1 MTKPIALKPQ
11 KKSDIKRLHILQT
24 GLNLVIGKGFVGV
37 GLQEILKSCGIPKG
51 SFYHYFE
58 SKEAFGC
65 ELVNYY
71 IADYQS
77 RLNVLWQSDTA
88 QDQSAYSKLMGYFEL
103 WINDS
108 LSGCGWADRC
118 LIVKLAAEVADL
130 SEDMRLIM
138 AQGVEDLTTQITAL
152 LNAGFDDGSIKKQ
165 PNAATAAQV
174 LYQMWLGAALLSKL
188 QKDKTPLQHAL
199 HATQLML
206 NNQPEYP
213 SFNGD

>member
-1 MTKPIALKPQ
+1 MTTPAVTPSL
-11 KKSDIKRLHILQT
+11 KKSDAKRLHILQT
-24 GLNLVIGKGFVGV
+24 GLKLVMSKGFVGV
-37 GLQEILKSCGIPKG
+37 GLQEILKNCGIPKG

-58 SKEAFGC
+58 SKQAFGC

-71 IADYQS
+71 IADYQT
-77 RLNVLWQSDTA
+77 RLNVLWQSDFV
-88 QDQSAYSKLMGYFEL
+88 QDQSAYHKLIHYFQL

-108 LSGCGWADRC
+108 LSGCGWADSC

-188 QKDKTPLQHAL
+188 QKNKTPLQHAL

>member
-1 MTKPIALKPQ
+1 MTTPAVTPSL
-11 KKSDIKRLHILQT
+11 KKSDAKRLHILQT
-24 GLNLVIGKGFVGV
+24 GLKLVMSKGFVGV
-37 GLQEILKSCGIPKG
+37 GLQEILKNCGIPKG

-58 SKEAFGC
+58 SKQAFGC

-71 IADYQS
+71 IADYQT
-77 RLNVLWQSDTA
+77 RLNVLWQSDFV
-88 QDQSAYSKLMGYFEL
+88 QDQSAYDKLIHYFQL

-108 LSGCGWADRC
+108 LSGCGWADSC

-152 LNAGFDDGSIKKQ
+152 LNAGFDDESIKKQ